1 MLFRCRL
8 FARRST
14 ITQFHSRT
22 FSSSSSVH
30 PSTSNNTN
38 KILKTISLAAALSI
52 TTYSIG
58 AVYPPE
64 HISLLVPRP
73 APGPP
78 ADHTSPESRA
88 LTAALE
94 DTLQNLPILASLRS
108 RSDADEWYETRPYR
122 NIPEERRVNSLT
134 GGALRGPGKLAL
146 LPLVRARRD
155 ESEAVAIVHVGRG
168 LCGHDGIV
176 HGGLIATLLD
186 EALGR
191 VVRLCRS
198 LQ

>member
-1 MLFRCRL
+1 MFSRCRL
-8 FARRST
+8 FARRSI
-14 ITQFHSRT
+14 ITQFHSRA
-22 FSSSSSVH
+22 FSSSSSAH

-38 KILKTISLAAALSI
+38 KIFKTFSLAAALSI

-64 HISLLVPRP
+64 HISLLFPRP

-78 ADHTSPESRA
+78 ADPTSPESQA

-94 DTLQNLPILASLRS
+94 DTLQNLPILAALRS
-108 RSDADEWYETRPYR
+108 RADADEWYETRPYM

-134 GGALRGPGKLAL
+134 GGALRGPGKLGL
-146 LPLVRARRD
+146 IPFVRARRD

-198 LQ
+198 L